1 MGWSRQERI
10 ETHDRLVAM
19 LDDVRKEIMARYPDV
34 VSVDVGL
41 KEVKGKPVKEFC
53 FRIYVKEKK
62 APDQLKSKETIPDE
76 IRGVP
81 TDVIVHTEFF
91 PEEDSGEYSPI
102 WGGVQIQAQGVAG
115 AGTLGCMVTLNADG
129 KVYMLSN
136 HHVMVGS
143 TGAIGKL
150 VGQPTSPSV
159 CCCCACGEV
168 ATITNA
174 LDNALVDCAIARLIG
189 QNAGDSKETRFTHK
203 ILQIGPV
210 FGSAATIPGDILRK
224 RGRTTEFTIGT
235 VTTITSTP
243 TVGGIARTNQI
254 RVSPNAPHPR
264 FSAPG
269 DSGSAYVNNLNQV
282 VGLHFAGDGTNG
294 TGNIIANVLAAM
306 AISVP
311 SIGTAGSIPLSASEA
326 EAIPAMHPMTFLAKM
341 EQKLQTSERGQELL
355 QVIRDHRHEVLD
367 LINDNREVKV
377 AWHRYQGPSFVGH
390 LMKNA
395 RASEHQIPREING
408 YSFHNLLIKMSDVLE
423 RNGSRQLAQAVEDYA
438 LVAFNFAEGYTGL
451 ASLDHLLEQH
461 ALCPNCDTLNKNS
474 AYARQ

>member
-19 LDDVRKEIMARYPDV
+19 LDDVRKEIMANYPEV

-62 APDQLKSKETIPDE
+62 TPDQLKPKEIIPDE

-91 PEEDSGEYSPI
+91 LEDDEGEYSPI

-115 AGTLGCMVTLNADG
+115 VGTLGCMVTLNADG
-129 KVYMLSN
+129 KVYVLSN
-136 HHVMVGS
+136 HHVLVGA

-174 LDNALVDCAIARLIG
+174 LNNALVDCAIARIMG
-189 QNAGDSKETRFTHK
+189 QNAGDDKETRFTHK

-235 VTTITSTP
+235 VTTITHSP
-243 TVGGIARTNQI
+243 TVGGVARTNQI

-294 TGNIIANVLAAM
+294 IGNIIANVLAAM

-311 SIGTAGSIPLSASEA
+311 SVGTAGSIPLSESYA
-326 EAIPAMHPMTFLAKM
+326 EAIPAAHPMTFLSKM
-341 EQKLQTSERGQELL
+341 EKKLQTNERGQELL
-355 QVIRDHRHEVLD
+355 QVIRENRHEVLD

-377 AWHRYQGPSFVGH
+377 AWNRFQGPSFVGH

-395 RASEHQIPREING
+395 REPEHKIPREING

-423 RNGSRQLAQAVEDYA
+423 RNGSRQLARAVEDYA
-438 LVAFNFAEGYTGL
+438 LVAFNFAEAYTGID
-451 ASLDHLLEQH
+451 SLDNLLEQYDF
-461 ALCPNCDTLNKNS
+461 CPDCGTLKKTDN
-474 AYARQ
+474 YA